1 MGARDSGDK
10 GSDDQ
15 QDQAAGERKY
25 DFAYVHEAWKAR
37 EGKAAVDEA
46 SPETTPLE
54 LRKDR
59 NIIFGLSTTVK
70 KYFAMLKGMRRETED
85 NMYQAATAIA
95 FALGYTKDHISIRSK
110 YEFLEDMASQLAV
123 YSSSYYYY
131 MASMLERQHVSPS
144 VIDELLKAKRLSGKA
159 STPSTTTCTPY
170 NISSTPT

>member
-1 MGARDSGDK
+1 
-10 GSDDQ
+10 
-15 QDQAAGERKY
+15 
-25 DFAYVHEAWKAR
+25 
-37 EGKAAVDEA
+37 
-46 SPETTPLE
+46 
-54 LRKDR
+54 
-59 NIIFGLSTTVK
+59 
-70 KYFAMLKGMRRETED
+70 MLKGMRRETED

-95 FALGYTKDHISIRSK
+95 FALGYTEDHISIRSK